1 MRRLFALFVKRR
13 TPRCAVRQQ
22 RAITY
27 LTSATLSRRHE
38 SSFGVDRH
46 VNHEPDADQRLY
58 LQVRPIEGCPMEMYQ
73 RR

>member
-1 MRRLFALFVKRR
+1 MGRLFALFVKRR
-13 TPRCAVRQQ
+13 TPRFRQQ